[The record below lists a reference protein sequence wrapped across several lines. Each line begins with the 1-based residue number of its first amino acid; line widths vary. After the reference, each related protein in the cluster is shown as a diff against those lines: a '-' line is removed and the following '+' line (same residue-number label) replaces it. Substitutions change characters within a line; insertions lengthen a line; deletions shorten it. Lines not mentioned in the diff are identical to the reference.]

1 MLRLR
6 PAVEKAWPAPIDREP
21 MLSSSLSSLSSSSVS
36 AIWSYVDSLVRLL
49 APATALYSSS
59 CKRLANSSSSTDSC
73 IFTTWLRVLR
83 LRLPAAV
90 HCAGVVPGVS
100 SSSEVALVLPSTEG
114 RVVSVGLWDPMV
126 LMTGLLLMSMGDM
139 AGISTAR
146 NFLETLISSSKSL
159 SMSEEFAMTLL
170 EMPDVREELRLIDVV
185 GRLEE
190 L

>member
-1 MLRLR
+1 M
-6 PAVEKAWPAPIDREP
+6 
-21 MLSSSLSSLSSSSVS
+21 
-36 AIWSYVDSLVRLL
+36 
-49 APATALYSSS
+49 
-59 CKRLANSSSSTDSC
+59 
-73 IFTTWLRVLR
+73 
-83 LRLPAAV
+83 RLPAAV
-90 HCAGVVPGVS
+90 DCAGVVPGVS
-100 SSSEVALVLPSTEG
+100 SSSEVALVLPSTEVG
-114 RVVSVGLWDPMV
+114 VVSVGLLDPMG
-126 LMTGLLLMSMGDM
+126 LMTGLLISMGDM